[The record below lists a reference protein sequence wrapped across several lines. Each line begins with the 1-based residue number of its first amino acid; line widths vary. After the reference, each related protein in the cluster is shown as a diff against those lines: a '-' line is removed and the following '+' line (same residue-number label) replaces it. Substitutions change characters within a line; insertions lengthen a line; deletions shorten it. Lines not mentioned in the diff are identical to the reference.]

1 MQQQLAL
8 SPSKSDRLQAITGL
22 LTRPLSQRSY
32 WLIAGGVIV
41 ALALFYAAFWP
52 KLAMRATS
60 DQATAVLRAQDVL
73 HGNLL
78 LHDWYLSTDNML
90 FTDVYPTAAAILL
103 VGKSPLVMELAPTL
117 IFVAL
122 LLSLVWVAQSETN
135 REASPITL
143 LVLLTAVAVVPLRH
157 NAPLL
162 LSGPDH
168 VGTLTMMLL
177 AMGLLQPMTAQ
188 ANCSNRGSLLR
199 LLAAAIITFL
209 AVFSDPAAWV
219 FFIVP
224 CALAW
229 CISGL
234 NHLRPF
240 SRTFVTVVLTAAA
253 AIATVAH
260 GETRNLGGFI
270 NAPSVFGAEFIH
282 LSRVP
287 QSFAYQTASLVGLF
301 GFNIFGEHLGIW
313 PLLMMGRGLLAIA
326 AVAFVLRQLTLLVR
340 GTSGDWI
347 CDVSALGAVCMFAAG
362 WLSLPGF
369 IAHSQKMPDRFVL
382 PSFVLASLVLAR
394 SLPIYVIRHG
404 LNRRWLWALAG
415 AVILSVLPLLGRWIV
430 WNPQPKLQQFVAQQL
445 ERQGLTRGMADYW
458 NASIIT
464 VVTRGKVT
472 VVPIQAAGSQLAPY
486 HWLSKKDWFTRK
498 APPCHF
504 LIYDPQS
511 TEPTANVVAEHCFG
525 PPDHVYRYARLRV
538 MVWNK
543 PIRPA
548 PP

>member
-8 SPSKSDRLQAITGL
+8 LPSKSDRLQAITGL

-209 AVFSDPAAWV
+209 AVFSDPAA
-219 FFIVP
+219 
-224 CALAW
+224 
-229 CISGL
+229 
-234 NHLRPF
+234 
-240 SRTFVTVVLTAAA
+240 
-253 AIATVAH
+253 
-260 GETRNLGGFI
+260 
-270 NAPSVFGAEFIH
+270 
-282 LSRVP
+282 
-287 QSFAYQTASLVGLF
+287 
-301 GFNIFGEHLGIW
+301 
-313 PLLMMGRGLLAIA
+313 
-326 AVAFVLRQLTLLVR
+326 
-340 GTSGDWI
+340 
-347 CDVSALGAVCMFAAG
+347 
-362 WLSLPGF
+362 
-369 IAHSQKMPDRFVL
+369 
-382 PSFVLASLVLAR
+382 
-394 SLPIYVIRHG
+394 
-404 LNRRWLWALAG
+404 
-415 AVILSVLPLLGRWIV
+415 
-430 WNPQPKLQQFVAQQL
+430 
-445 ERQGLTRGMADYW
+445 
-458 NASIIT
+458 
-464 VVTRGKVT
+464 
-472 VVPIQAAGSQLAPY
+472 
-486 HWLSKKDWFTRK
+486 
-498 APPCHF
+498 
-504 LIYDPQS
+504 
-511 TEPTANVVAEHCFG
+511 
-525 PPDHVYRYARLRV
+525 
-538 MVWNK
+538 
-543 PIRPA
+543 
-548 PP
+548 